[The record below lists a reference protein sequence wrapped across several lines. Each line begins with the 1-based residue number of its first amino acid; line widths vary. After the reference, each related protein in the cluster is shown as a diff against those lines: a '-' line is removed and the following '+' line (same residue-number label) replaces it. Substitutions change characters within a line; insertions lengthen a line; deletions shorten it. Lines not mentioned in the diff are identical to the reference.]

1 VFGLF
6 SSVEKKMRTSAGH
19 WLEMAGRVYDYRRDQ
34 LSAAELGELTQ
45 KTEGL
50 RRQLR
55 EGDNASKLKLGIEAL
70 EDVLRRTGGAIY
82 PKSSLVENV
91 EFFLVAA
98 IVILGIRT
106 YFVQPF
112 KIPTNSMWPS
122 YNGMTGEV
130 FKSTA
135 EEPGYVAQGFRFLAQ
150 LATPQRIDAPAEGEV
165 MIMFDSYR
173 RGAAFRD
180 VPGRKWLVLPTLL
193 REYQLVIGGTNVPVR
208 VPADFDLD
216 RVLLNAYFDGA
227 ESYPASRS
235 PNGGRVG
242 LLRTG
247 KFVQSGER
255 ALAFDILTGDQLFVD
270 RFSYHFFPPR
280 VGQGFVFRTGQLT
293 ELHGMMP
300 GSSTDQYYIKRLVGE
315 PGDELEIRDFTLLR
329 NGAPITGSEAFAKS
343 ALRADRYAGYRNE
356 GRMQPGSVMNVPA
369 RSYAAFGD
377 NSASSLDS
385 RYWGFI
391 PDKDVVGKPLFIYYP
406 FTTRWG
412 PAP

>member
-1 VFGLF
+1 
-6 SSVEKKMRTSAGH
+6 MRTSAAH
-19 WLEMAGRVYDYRRDQ
+19 WLEMAARVHDYRRDR
-34 LSAAELGELTQ
+34 LTPAELGELNQ
-45 KTEGL
+45 MTEGL

-55 EGDNASKLKLGIEAL
+55 DGDDASKLKLGIESL
-70 EDVLRRTGGAIY
+70 EDVLRRTGGAVY

-135 EEPGYVAQGFRFLAQ
+135 EEPGYVAQGFRFIAQ
-150 LATPQRIDAPAEGEV
+150 LAVAHRIDAPADGEV
-165 MIMFDSYR
+165 LIRFDTGNR
-173 RGAAFRD
+173 TAHHQLVDGK
-180 VPGRKWLVLPTLL
+180 KWWLIPTQL
-193 REYQLVIGGTNVPVR
+193 RQYQLVVGGVQIPIK

-216 RVLLNAYFDGA
+216 KVLQSAFFSETDG
-227 ESYPASRS
+227 YPAGRTT
-235 PNGGRVG
+235 NGGQLG

-247 KFVQSGER
+247 KTVKKGDRVLS
-255 ALAFDILTGDQLFVD
+255 FDILTGDQLFVD
-270 RFSYHFFPPR
+270 RVSYHFVKPK
-280 VGQGFVFRTGQLT
+280 VGQGFVFRTA
-293 ELHGMMP
+293 HISAI
-300 GSSTDQYYIKRLVGE
+300 GSDQYYIKRLVGT
-315 PGDELEIRDFTLLR
+315 PGDSIEIMEPRIYR
-329 NGAPITGSEAFAKS
+329 NGRAIEGSSAFEKNATKS
-343 ALRADRYAGYRNE
+343 EGYRGYFNGQRSFQYPNSILME
-356 GRMQPGSVMNVPA
+356 GQKVTVPPD
-369 RSYAAFGD
+369 SYLALGD
-377 NSASSLDS
+377 NSGNSLDS

>member
-1 VFGLF
+1 
-6 SSVEKKMRTSAGH
+6 MRVSASR
-19 WLEMAGRVYDYRRDQ
+19 WLETAGRVYDYRRDR
-34 LSAAELGELTQ
+34 LTPAELGELNQ

-55 EGDNASKLKLGIEAL
+55 DGDDASKLKLGIEAL
-70 EDVLRRTGGAIY
+70 EDVLRRTGGAVY

-150 LATPQRIDAPAEGEV
+150 LATPQRIDAPADGEV
-165 MIMFDSYR
+165 MIMFDSFR
-173 RGAAFRD
+173 RGAAYRD
-180 VPGRKWLVLPTLL
+180 VPGKKWLVLPTQL
-193 REYQLVIGGTNVPVR
+193 REYQLVIGGTTVPVR

-227 ESYPASRS
+227 ETYPNGRAA
-235 PNGGRVG
+235 NGGRVG

-247 KFVQSGER
+247 KMVKRGDR
-255 ALAFDILTGDQLFVD
+255 ALSFDILTGDQLFVD
-270 RFSYHFFPPR
+270 RISYHFVKPK
-280 VGQGFVFRTGQLT
+280 VGQGFVFRTGHLT

-315 PGDELEIRDFTLLR
+315 PGDKLEISNDTLFR
-329 NGAPITGSEAFAKS
+329 NGVPITGSEAFTKNAG
-343 ALRADRYAGYRNE
+343 RIDRYVGYRNE
-356 GRMQPGSVMNVPA
+356 GRLQPGSTMTVPA

-377 NSASSLDS
+377 NSVSSLDS

-391 PDKDVVGKPLFIYYP
+391 PSKDVVGKPLFIYYP